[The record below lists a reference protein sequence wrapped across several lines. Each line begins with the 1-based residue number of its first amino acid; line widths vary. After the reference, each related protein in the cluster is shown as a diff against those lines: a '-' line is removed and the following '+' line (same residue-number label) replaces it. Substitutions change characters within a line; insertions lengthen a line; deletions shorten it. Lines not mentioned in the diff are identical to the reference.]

1 MSRLITNMN
10 IDIKLIIDLLQTSDF
25 VSEDVAIAK
34 GKYKLAESFS
44 ELRTNYK
51 NRRNGNK

>member
-1 MSRLITNMN
+1 MT
-10 IDIKLIIDLLQTSDF
+10 IDIKMIIDLLQTSDF
-25 VSEDVAIAK
+25 KSEELAIAK
-34 GKYKLAESFS
+34 GKNKLAESFS